1 MIYIIKFILLSVLGC
16 IYLIYKAPI
25 DRQENIVDLF
35 RVVSIISGILIYGV
49 MMILFYLND
58 IDKKIKQ

>member
-1 MIYIIKFILLSVLGC
+1 MIYIIKFILLAVLGC